1 MLNTS
6 CYNCVLIVVGGM
18 AMAHFSAV
26 CPEVRALQADLLA
39 LLPVTPAEEEHMKS
53 IVKDGNQMKFWAPF
67 HGLIDHASLLWQIRT
82 CNARIDAAS
91 YLNIGTK
98 KKRARKALMRDWY
111 IAGMMAMIQNPDMA
125 NPTAGS

>member
-1 MLNTS
+1 
-6 CYNCVLIVVGGM
+6 M

-26 CPEVRALQADLLA
+26 CPEVKALQADLLA
-39 LLPVTPAEEEHMKS
+39 LLPVTPAEEEHIKS

-91 YLNIGTK
+91 YLNTGRQ

-111 IAGMMAMIQNPDMA
+111 IVGMVDMIQNPDMA